1 MMWCFCL
8 FLLYKLAQETL
19 PPLGHGE
26 RGQGT
31 GWQGWLAGLGWVAG
45 LGWAGLAGLGWVG
58 LAGLAGGWCGVWW
71 LVVGGWWVVAGYGW
85 WLCEAVDRF
94 RYIYMYGRC
103 TDATSRFSGEL
114 PHKSTHKT
122 C

>member
-1 MMWCFCL
+1 MIWFFGL
-8 FLLYKLAQETL
+8 FLLHKLARETL
-19 PPLGHGE
+19 PPLGHWG

-94 RYIYMYGRC
+94 RYIIYNI
-103 TDATSRFSGEL
+103 
-114 PHKSTHKT
+114 
-122 C
+122 

>member
-1 MMWCFCL
+1 MIWFFCL

-31 GWQGWLAGLGWVAG
+31 GWLGWLAGLGWVAG

-85 WLCEAVDRF
+85 WPCGAVDRF
-94 RYIYMYGRC
+94 RYIYIL
-103 TDATSRFSGEL
+103 SL
-114 PHKSTHKT
+114 IHI
-122 C
+122 

>member
-1 MMWCFCL
+1 M
-8 FLLYKLAQETL
+8 
-19 PPLGHGE
+19 
-26 RGQGT
+26 
-31 GWQGWLAGLGWVAG
+31 AG

-94 RYIYMYGRC
+94 RYIYIYIYIFMHVCNFNVFVG
-103 TDATSRFSGEL
+103 ALKG
-114 PHKSTHKT
+114 P
-122 C
+122 

>member
-1 MMWCFCL
+1 MNYAYYYWGLTYGPDLGHMIWF
-8 FLLYKLAQETL
+8 FGLLLLHKLAQETL
-19 PPLGHGE
+19 PPLGHWG

-71 LVVGGWWVVAGYGW
+71 LVAGLVGGGWWLG
-85 WLCEAVDRF
+85 
-94 RYIYMYGRC
+94 
-103 TDATSRFSGEL
+103 
-114 PHKSTHKT
+114 
-122 C
+122 